1 MDLDTPLEQIFTKL
15 QQRQKNALKNLD
27 LKTVEDLLWHFPYR
41 YENPADLKRISE
53 VIMGN
58 SVRIWGRV
66 QKIDYEKTWKKKM
79 NIAYATVEDPTGR
92 IKMVW
97 FRQPYIAKMLPVGS
111 CAIFSG
117 KIAVRKPARRAGGDE
132 YYIANPLYDIVPCNV
147 VPAFSKEDSSRLQPL
162 YSSSAGLSSLWIAKA
177 IARIFPLVKADEF
190 LPEKILEK
198 YHLPVL
204 QTALRWIHAPKTE
217 DHASAAKKRLAFE
230 KVFLMQLMRASQK
243 EEIKKTAGIKF
254 SNIEKLR
261 DEFLGLLPFKLTTA
275 QKKAINDI
283 VSDFKSGHPMNRLL
297 EGDVGSGK
305 TAVAACAA
313 FIAAK
318 NSAQATYMAPTEI
331 LARQHFE
338 TFSKALGKAGIKVGL
353 LTSSF
358 SEKFPSKVFAGT
370 PTHVSRSQ
378 LLKWVR
384 EGEFPILIGTHA
396 LIEKKV
402 EFKNLALAMVDEQH
416 RFGVT
421 QRSKLSNKNAA
432 KEGSRDPLG
441 SRGPKLPHFL
451 SMTATPIPR
460 TLALTI
466 YADLDLSVI
475 DEMPAGRKSIETKIV
490 PPKDR
495 NIAYEFIRRRVAEG
509 EQAFVICPRIEP
521 QEAELPGEVRLPDGK
536 SDFLKAEM
544 KSVKE
549 EYKKLNE
556 NIFPELEIALM
567 HGKLTPKEKEE
578 TMKRFRENKAKIL
591 VSTSVVEVGVDVPN
605 ATIMMIEGAERFG
618 LAQLHQFRGRV
629 GRSEKKSY
637 CFIFPS
643 SYSADIFKRLRALTE
658 TKSGFQLAEYDLEF
672 RGAGELSGRRQS
684 GLSDIGMEALKNLKM
699 VEAARF
705 EAREIIEN
713 KTLEKYPLLEAKI
726 KELRSEPLH
735 FE

>member
-1 MDLDTPLEQIFTKL
+1 MTLDTPLEQIFKQL
-15 QQRQKNALKNLD
+15 QSRQKNALKNLG
-27 LKTVEDLLWHFPYR
+27 LKTVRDLLYHFPYR
-41 YENPADLKRISE
+41 YESPADLKRIAE
-53 VIMGN
+53 VITGDE
-58 SVRIWGRV
+58 VRIWGKV
-66 QKIDYEKTWKKKM
+66 KKIDYEKTWKKKM

-117 KIAVRKPARRAGGDE
+117 KIATRKDG
-132 YYIANPLYDIVPCNV
+132 YYMANPLYNIVPCNI
-147 VPAFSKEDSSRLQPL
+147 VPSFSKEDSSRLYPL
-162 YSSSAGLSSLWIAKA
+162 YPATAGLSSLWLSKA
-177 IARIFPLVKADEF
+177 IAKILPLIKAEEF
-190 LPEKILEK
+190 LPEKIIKK
-198 YHLPVL
+198 YHLPAL
-204 QTALRWIHAPKTE
+204 QTALRWIHAPKTAAHFE
-217 DHASAAKKRLAFE
+217 ASKKRFAFE
-230 KVFLMQLMRASQK
+230 EVFLMQLMRASQK
-243 EEIKKTAGIKF
+243 EEIKKTSGIKF
-254 SNIEKLR
+254 SNIDSLR
-261 DEFLGLLPFKLTTA
+261 DEFLNLLPFKLTSA
-275 QKKAINDI
+275 QNRAIEDI
-283 VSDFKSGHPMNRLL
+283 IKDFKSGHPVNRLL

-313 FIAAK
+313 FIAAR
-318 NSAQATYMAPTEI
+318 NGAQAAYMAPTEI
-331 LARQHFE
+331 LARQHFD
-338 TFSKALGKAGIKVGL
+338 TFSKVFGRANIKVGL
-353 LTSSF
+353 LTSGF
-358 SEKFPSKVFAGT
+358 SEKFPSKLDNGAS
-370 PTHVSRSQ
+370 THVSKAQ

-402 EFKNLALAMVDEQH
+402 EFRNLALAMVDEQH
-416 RFGVT
+416 RFGVK
-421 QRSKLSNKNAA
+421 QRGKLSH
-432 KEGSRDPLG
+432 KEIGAPM
-441 SRGPKLPHFL
+441 PHFI

-475 DEMPAGRKSIETKIV
+475 DEMPAGRLPIETKIV
-490 PPKDR
+490 PPKER
-495 NIAYEFIRRRVAEG
+495 NLVYEFIRARLRAG
-509 EQAFVICPRIEP
+509 EQAFVICPRIES
-521 QEAELPGEVRLPDGK
+521 AEVEPLKEVQPPKNWLSLD
-536 SDFLKAEM
+536 M

-556 NIFPELEIALM
+556 KIFPEFAIALM

-629 GRSEKKSY
+629 GRSDKKSY
-637 CFIFPS
+637 CFILPS
-643 SYSADIFKRLRALTE
+643 SYSADVFRRLKALTE
-658 TKSGFQLAEYDLEF
+658 AKTGFELAEYDLEF
-672 RGAGELSGRRQS
+672 RGAGELSGKRQS

-705 EAREIIEN
+705 EARAIIESNALGQHQMLAN
-713 KTLEKYPLLEAKI
+713 KV
-726 KELRSEPLH
+726 KELQSEPLH

>member
-1 MDLDTPLEQIFTKL
+1 MMDLTTPLEQSF
-15 QQRQKNALKNLD
+15 RQLNPKQKSGLKNLG
-27 LKTVEDLLWHFPYR
+27 LKTAEDLLRHFPYR
-41 YENPADLKRISE
+41 YENPADLKKIAE
-53 VIMGN
+53 VITGEK
-58 SVRIWGRV
+58 VRIWGRV
-66 QKIDYEKTWKKKM
+66 KKIDYEKTWKKKM

-97 FRQPYIAKMLPVGS
+97 FRQPYIARMLPEGS

-117 KIAVRKPARRAGGDE
+117 TVAMRKDE
-132 YYIANPLYDIVPCNV
+132 YYIANPLYDIVHCSV
-147 VPAFSKEDSSRLQPL
+147 VPEFTKEDSSRLQPL
-162 YSSSAGLSSLWIAKA
+162 YSTTSGISSLWLSKA
-177 IARIFPLVKADEF
+177 VSKILPAISAEDF
-190 LPEKILEK
+190 LPKEIIEK
-198 YHLPVL
+198 YHLPSL
-204 QTALRWIHAPKTE
+204 QTALRWAHNPKTE
-217 DHASAAKKRLAFE
+217 EHSNAAKKRFAFE
-230 KVFLMQLMRASQK
+230 GVFLMQLMRASQK
-243 EEIKKTAGIKF
+243 EEIKKTAGIKL
-254 SNIEKLR
+254 SNIETLR
-261 DEFLGLLPFKLTTA
+261 DEFVKLLPFGLTDA
-275 QKKAINDI
+275 QKKAIEDI
-283 VSDFKSGHPMNRLL
+283 LSDLRSGHPMNRLL

-313 FIAAK
+313 YICAK
-318 NSAQATYMAPTEI
+318 NGLQAAYMAPTEI

-338 TFSKALGKAGIKVGL
+338 TFSKVLGRAGLKIGL
-353 LTSSF
+353 LTSSL
-358 SEKFPSKVFAGT
+358 SEKFPSKIT
-370 PTHVSRSQ
+370 REKSTHVSKAQ

-384 EGEFPILIGTHA
+384 DGEFPILIGTHS

-416 RFGVT
+416 RFGVA
-421 QRSKLSNKNAA
+421 QRSKLSKRAIL
-432 KEGSRDPLG
+432 KEVRLPSF
-441 SRGPKLPHFL
+441 PHFL

-475 DEMPAGRKSIETKIV
+475 DEMPQGRQSIETKIV

-495 NIAYEFIRRRVAEG
+495 NIAYEFIRQKLNAG

-521 QEAELPGEVRLPDGK
+521 EEVKLPMEIGLPET
-536 SDFLKAEM
+536 LLRAEM

-556 NIFPELEIALM
+556 KIFPEFAIAIM

-578 TMKRFRENKAKIL
+578 AMQRFRDNKAQVL

-637 CFIFPS
+637 CFILPS
-643 SYSADIFKRLRALTE
+643 SYSADVFRRLKALTE
-658 TKSGFQLAEYDLEF
+658 AKSGFELAEYDLEF
-672 RGAGELSGRRQS
+672 RGAGELSGRKQS

-705 EAREIIEN
+705 EAREIIEQ
-713 KTLEKYPLLEAKI
+713 KTLASYPLLNTKI
-726 KELRSEPLH
+726 KELQMEPLH